1 MSPISSDENVINIL
15 ESAHV
20 TNQSNGYAEMK
31 YVFRDM
37 FLFKIYCP
45 TYVIKKH
52 IKWNNFKLNN

>member
-15 ESAHV
+15 ESARV

-52 IKWNNFKLNN
+52 IK